1 MPVIKVIEVL
11 GVSDK
16 SWEDAAIQALKG
28 ATSTVRNITGI
39 DIVSQTAKVKDGKIS
54 EYHATCKVAFRVE

>member
-28 ATSTVRNITGI
+28 ATTTVRNISGI
-39 DIVSQTAKVKDGKIS
+39 EIVSQTAKVKDGNIS